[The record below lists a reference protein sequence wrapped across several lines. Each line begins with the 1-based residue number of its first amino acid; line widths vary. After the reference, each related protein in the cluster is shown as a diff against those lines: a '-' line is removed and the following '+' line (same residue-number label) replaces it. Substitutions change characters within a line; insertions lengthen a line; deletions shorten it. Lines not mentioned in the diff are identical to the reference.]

1 MHHSEQKMS
10 KKFLRPAARPMRSAS
25 TIFAPPPHF
34 LDKSYA
40 PVDAPN
46 SKLEIALSEQHQTES
61 RQQV

>member
-1 MHHSEQKMS
+1 
-10 KKFLRPAARPMRSAS
+10 MRSAS